1 MTYLVRL
8 TTYAASRAKDGL
20 PIRDQ
25 DGFVAVSS
33 TGSRPELH
41 SGEQQIAELGWR
53 AEKETGRLHQLVRIE
68 LPEGVDYCPF
78 EFAGLGLHGPHTT
91 SASARDGNGPIVF
104 VYLGKPASI
113 RASGSDEAAFAAA
126 LDSGVFLSV
135 PQPDGTR
142 REGEA
147 KVLGSSPVY
156 APGHF
161 PDDFSDEYD
170 AQTGRE
176 FNTRIR

>member
-25 DGFVAVSS
+25 DGFVAISS
-33 TGSRPELH
+33 TGSRPESH
-41 SGEQQIAELGWR
+41 SAEQQIADLGWR
-53 AEKETGRLHQLVRIE
+53 AEKETSRLCQLVRIE

-91 SASARDGNGPIVF
+91 NASARDGNGPIVF
-104 VYLGKPASI
+104 TYVGKPASI
-113 RASGSDEAAFAAA
+113 REAGSDEAAFAAA
-126 LDSGVFLSV
+126 LDSGIFLSV

-142 REGEA
+142 REVRA
-147 KVLGSSPVY
+147 KVLAVSPIY
-156 APGHF
+156 ADHF
-161 PDDFSDEYD
+161 PADFSDEYD
-170 AQTGRE
+170 AQTDRE

>member
-25 DGFVAVSS
+25 DGFVAISS
-33 TGSRPELH
+33 TGSRPESH
-41 SGEQQIAELGWR
+41 SGEQQIADLGWR
-53 AEKETGRLHQLVRIE
+53 AEKETSRLHQLVRIE
-68 LPEGVDYCPF
+68 LPGGVDYCPF

-104 VYLGKPASI
+104 IYLGKPASI
-113 RASGSDEAAFAAA
+113 REAGSDEAAFAAA

-135 PQPDGTR
+135 PQLDGTR
-142 REGEA
+142 REVGA
-147 KVLGSSPVY
+147 KVLGSSPIY
-156 APGHF
+156 ADHF
-161 PDDFSDEYD
+161 PADFSDEYD
-170 AQTGRE
+170 AQTDRE
-176 FNTRIR
+176 FNTHIR